1 MKRLLLSLTFLL
13 AVAFQSSSQDVHFS
27 MYDFAPLSLNA
38 AETGYFEGDWRGVV
52 NFREQWKSL
61 GDPFQSVAASYDQN
75 IYFLPGQFSAG
86 FLFVSDQSGS
96 IGLTHSRFL
105 VSLAYKKE
113 SPTWDYSAGI
123 QLGAV
128 VKSFGLDGTTFPEQ
142 YNDNIGAFDSSLP
155 LSEQDLGNQTTFFD
169 MNLGGLVVRKFA
181 TTKVK
186 LGVSAHHLNG
196 PDVSF
201 FDNDENLSPRT
212 NAYVQVEKDL
222 ANSLFVRPM
231 LLMAWHNKAQKVLI
245 GGDVGIYTPN
255 SDFVQE
261 IFLGVDVRDGFDRN
275 GDAFIASMGFA
286 INDFKVGMAYDL
298 NYSSLKNQTNNRGAI
313 ELSLIYI
320 SPSTAIK
327 KITIPCD
334 RY

>member
-1 MKRLLLSLTFLL
+1 MKRLIFFITCFSVLSLTSK
-13 AVAFQSSSQDVHFS
+13 AQDVHFS

-75 IYFLPGQFSAG
+75 LYFLPGQFSAG
-86 FLFVSDQSGS
+86 FLFVSDRSGS
-96 IGLTHSRFL
+96 IGLNHNRFL

-113 SPTWDYSAGI
+113 TPTWDCSAGI
-123 QLGAV
+123 QIGAV
-128 VKSFGLDGTTFPEQ
+128 VKSFGLDGATFPEQ
-142 YNDNIGAFDSSLP
+142 YNDNIGSFDSSLP
-155 LSEQDLGNQTTFFD
+155 LSEQDLGNQTTYFD

-181 TTKVK
+181 TGKVK
-186 LGVSAHHLNG
+186 LGVSAHHLNA

-201 FDNDENLSPRT
+201 FDNQDNLSPRT
-212 NAYVQVEKDL
+212 NAYIQVEKDL

-231 LLMAWHNKAQKVLI
+231 LLMSWHNKAQKVLI
-245 GGDVGIYTPN
+245 GGDVGLYTPN

-275 GDAFIASMGFA
+275 GDACIASMGFA
-286 INDFKVGMAYDL
+286 INDFRVGMAYDV

>member
-1 MKRLLLSLTFLL
+1 MRQFVLLTF
-13 AVAFQSSSQDVHFS
+13 AFFSVAILRAQDVHFS

-38 AETGYFEGDWRGVV
+38 AETGYFDGDWRGVV

-61 GDPFQSVAASYDQN
+61 GDPFQTVSASYDQN
-75 IYFLPGQFSAG
+75 LYFLPGKFSAG
-86 FLFVSDQSGS
+86 FMYISDRSGS
-96 IGLTHSRFL
+96 VGLNHNRFHL
-105 VSLAYKKE
+105 SLAYKKE
-113 SPTWDYSAGI
+113 TAVWDYSVGA
-123 QLGAV
+123 QLGLI

-142 YNDNIGAFDSSLP
+142 YNDNIGAFDPSLP
-155 LSEQDLGNQTTFFD
+155 LSEQNLGNQTSFFD

-181 TTKVK
+181 TGQAK
-186 LGVSAHHLNG
+186 LGLSAHHLNA

-201 FDNDENLSPRT
+201 FGNRDKLSPRT
-212 NAYVQVEKDL
+212 NAYVQIEKDL

-231 LLMAWHNKAQKVLI
+231 LLLSWHNKAQKLLL
-245 GGDVGIYTPN
+245 GGDIGLYTPN
-255 SDFVQE
+255 SEFVQE

-286 INDFKVGMAYDL
+286 INDFRVGLGYDV

-313 ELSLIYI
+313 ELSFIYI